1 MKNLKNIVIKK
12 LNELAARQA
21 QSYAIGNQTKADELI
36 NLYSQTQKFKWIG
49 NAIQIVKDAGEN
61 GILLADLLDKLSRNF
76 RQNKTSQEMNPPLGR
91 LVDSG
96 VLRRGRSIASDETEE
111 LAESIIKKLKK

>member
-21 QSYAIGNQTKADELI
+21 QSYAINNQTKADELI
-36 NLYSQTQKFKWIG
+36 DLYNQTQKFKWIG
-49 NAIQIVKDAGEN
+49 NVIQIIKGADEN
-61 GILLADLLDKLSRNF
+61 GILLADLLDKLSRDF
-76 RQNKTSQEMNPPLGR
+76 RQNKTSQEINPPLGR

-96 VLRRGRSIASDETEE
+96 ILRRGRNVISTEE
-111 LAESIIKKLKK
+111 ELD

>member
-61 GILLADLLDKLSRNF
+61 GILLADLLDKLSRDF

-96 VLRRGRSIASDETEE
+96 VLRRGRSIASAEE
-111 LAESIIKKLKK
+111 LDELKK